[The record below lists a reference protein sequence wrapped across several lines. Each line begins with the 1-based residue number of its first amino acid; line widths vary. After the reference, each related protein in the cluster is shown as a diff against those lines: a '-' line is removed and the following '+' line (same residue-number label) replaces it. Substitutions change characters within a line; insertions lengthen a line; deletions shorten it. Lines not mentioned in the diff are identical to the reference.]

1 MEKVIII
8 GSGPAAMTA
17 AIYTGR
23 AELKPLVI
31 AGVQWGG
38 LLMWTTCV
46 ENYPGFPDGVM
57 GPELM
62 MRCKQQAEKFGAR
75 FILDNVAEVDFKNKP
90 FRVKVGE
97 KWEEAESIIIGA
109 GTKPRTLR
117 LPREKEFIGRGL
129 SVCATC
135 DGALYKEKDVIV
147 VGGGDSAMEEAN
159 FLSKFAKSVT
169 VLVRSEKVRASKIM
183 LERSE
188 NNPKIKIMYNTDV
201 TEYLGDKFLTGVK
214 INNNKTNEASELAAS
229 GLFLAIGHVPTT
241 EMFKGQL
248 PMDELGY
255 LKKEKNNMSEI
266 EGIFIC
272 GDIEDGRYRQAV
284 VAAGDGCKAALDTIR
299 WLEREE

>member
-75 FILDNVAEVDFKNKP
+75 FILDNVAEVDFKSSP
-90 FRVKVGE
+90 FKVKVGD

-135 DGALYKEKDVIV
+135 DGALFKEKDVIV

-169 VLVRSEKVRASKIM
+169 VLVRSDKVRASKIM

-188 NNPKIKIMYNTDV
+188 ANQKIKIMYNTEV
-201 TEYLGDKFLTGVK
+201 IEYLGDKNLAGVK
-214 INNNKTNEASELAAS
+214 IINNKTQEQSELTAS
-229 GLFLAIGHVPTT
+229 GLFLAIGHIPTT
-241 EMFKGQL
+241 EMFQGQL

-255 LKKEKNNMSEI
+255 LKKEKNNMSSI
-266 EGIFIC
+266 EGVFIC

-299 WLEREE
+299 WLEKN